1 MELNQLHWRD
11 YPGAKMQTKFI
22 KQHFLITLDGIVENY
37 IISSTRK
44 VIKTRRKEKVKKKKQ
59 QAVKKKHQHHN

>member
-1 MELNQLHWRD
+1 
-11 YPGAKMQTKFI
+11 MQTKFI

-44 VIKTRRKEKVKKKKQ
+44 VIKTRRKEKVKKKTASEKETPTS
-59 QAVKKKHQHHN
+59 

>member
-1 MELNQLHWRD
+1 MCIYTYGTESIARRD

-22 KQHFLITLDGIVENY
+22 KQYFLITLDGIVENY

-44 VIKTRRKEKVKKKKQ
+44 VIKTRRKEKVKKKKNS
-59 QAVKKKHQHHN
+59 K